1 MLRSKQRRCKSRATV
16 PRAACRRLL
25 SSTAD
30 GSAPQHRGD
39 DHQRTVLVVHII
51 AQVCNAHIQIR
62 GLGSHPRNLQ
72 PEV

>member
-1 MLRSKQRRCKSRATV
+1 MLRSKQLRSKSV
-16 PRAACRRLL
+16 DCQSAAWHRLL

-30 GSAPQHRGD
+30 GSAPQHRRD

-62 GLGSHPRNLQ
+62 GLGGHPRNLQ
-72 PEV
+72 REL